1 MASLAQIIT
10 ISSRRRSAVWAE
22 CQGHGGLAP
31 LAPDETHC
39 QACKSNPQTRTARRR
54 STRAA

>member
-10 ISSRRRSAVWAE
+10 ISSKRSAVWRE
-22 CQGHGGLAP
+22 CQGHAGLAP

-39 QACKSNPQTRTARRR
+39 PDCKANPQTRTARRR
-54 STRAA
+54 RSARAA